1 MGTLS
6 PDLVTMSQTSAETT
20 AKQPR
25 NAAGRRVR
33 ARERDAVTPYCFA
46 RRSSLMN

>member
-20 AKQPR
+20 TAK
-25 NAAGRRVR
+25 RRRPASR
-33 ARERDAVTPYCFA
+33 ARANETP
-46 RRSSLMN
+46 